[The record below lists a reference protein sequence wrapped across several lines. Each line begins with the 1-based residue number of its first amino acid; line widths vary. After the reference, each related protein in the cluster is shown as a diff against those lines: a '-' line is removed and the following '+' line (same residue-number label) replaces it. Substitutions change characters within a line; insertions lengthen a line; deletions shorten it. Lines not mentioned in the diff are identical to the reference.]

1 MVHGLV
7 QSLLHG
13 WGLIDFL
20 LSSQLSHLSCPERT
34 CTVQTLQHVQIKV
47 PTNEQTSFSF
57 YSISITKSVLP
68 VPHGIY
74 IHTKNIPAISRRN
87 NQYAKQTNLYLP
99 MFCDENI
106 FILKPSCEQTTCL
119 LWLYK

>member
-1 MVHGLV
+1 MGWFKASSMVGGL
-7 QSLLHG
+7 
-13 WGLIDFL
+13 LIFYY
-20 LSSQLSHLSCPERT
+20 HHSCPI
-34 CTVQTLQHVQIKV
+34 CHAPNVPVLSKLFNMFKSKFQQMNKLVLVFIKI
-47 PTNEQTSFSF
+47 
-57 YSISITKSVLP
+57 ISITKSVLL

-74 IHTKNIPAISRRN
+74 IHTKNIPAISRRT

-119 LWLYK
+119 LWL